1 MELILLGIYGYFA
14 YLVFFKFKWLPWN
27 FVTQVITITIPIV
40 GLTLLILLLNIV
52 APSSADVRVINY
64 VVSVNPRV
72 QGMVIDVPISPNQHI
87 KKGQVLFRLDPRNIE
102 IEISGFKAQIE
113 SLQAQLLSAGA
124 STTGYA
130 ETVRN
135 ARGAR
140 ESIAAQLKL
149 AQERENQTRELAR
162 TGAGSQYDYQQAQ
175 TNVSN
180 LQAQLDAATATER
193 SAQAKVGAKNAKGD
207 QDEIANVKAK
217 IENAQAQLADAQWRL
232 EQTVYV
238 APADG
243 TVVSLSLRPGA
254 MAVPLPMLPAMTFVE
269 DDQWIMAIFKQN
281 EVRKIKPGQEAE
293 ISLKMYPGR
302 IIKCKVD
309 SIMWAT
315 AAGQLPIGTMNM
327 SSGVAPIPPNSLAVR
342 LLKDKKD
349 TNLFM
354 ASGAAGAGAVYTDS
368 GVAIQ
373 ILRKILI
380 RVSAKL
386 DWLILKLH

>member
-1 MELILLGIYGYFA
+1 MELILLGIYSYIVW
-14 YLVFFKFKWLPWN
+14 LIFFKFKWLPWN
-27 FVTQVITITIPIV
+27 FISQVIVVTIPIV

-52 APSSADVRVINY
+52 APSSADVRVVNY
-64 VVSVNPRV
+64 VTAVNARL
-72 QGMVIDVPISPNQHI
+72 QGMVIDVPITPNQHI
-87 KKGQVLFRLDPRNIE
+87 KKGQILFRLDPRPME
-102 IEISGFKAQIE
+102 IEIQGFKAQIE

-124 STTGYA
+124 STTGFG

-135 ARGAR
+135 ARGSR
-140 ESIAAQLKL
+140 EAIAAQLKL
-149 AQERENQTRELAR
+149 ARERETQTRELAR

-175 TNVSN
+175 MNVAN

-193 SAQAKVGAKNAKGD
+193 SAQAKVGAKTSKGD

-217 IENAQAQLADAQWRL
+217 ILQAEAQLADAQWRL
-232 EQTVYV
+232 EQTVYR

-254 MAVPLPMLPAMTFVE
+254 MAVPLPITPAMTFVE
-269 DDQWIMAIFKQN
+269 DEQWVMAIFRQN

-293 ISLKMYPGR
+293 ISLRMYPGR

-315 AAGQLPIGTMNM
+315 AAGQLPIGFTNNM
-327 SSGVAPIPPNSLAVR
+327 AGVAPIPPGALAVR

-349 TNLFM
+349 VNLFM

-368 GVAIQ
+368 GVAIH